1 MRNTYLKDVRT
12 QLSDSRLFFG
22 KTKAMAHALGHTSST
37 APYAGTHLLTPH
49 LHGSVGLLFSGRDPQ
64 SILSYFT
71 TFAPSDYARAGTTA
85 SRTVTLP
92 SGTLYSRGGEIP
104 EEEDVPLAHS
114 VEPQLRKLGVP
125 TRLVKGRVVLESTEG
140 GVFTV
145 CREGEVLGSGQST
158 LLKMFGVAIAE
169 FRVGIEAYYVRETG
183 EVKVVREGGDA
194 KVVGDGVNGV
204 DEMDDG
210 DEEAGSE
217 EIEG

>member
-1 MRNTYLKDVRT
+1 M
-12 QLSDSRLFFG
+12 
-22 KTKAMAHALGHTSST
+22 
-37 APYAGTHLLTPH
+37 
-49 LHGSVGLLFSGRDPQ
+49 
-64 SILSYFT
+64 
-71 TFAPSDYARAGTTA
+71 
-85 SRTVTLP
+85 
-92 SGTLYSRGGEIP
+92 
-104 EEEDVPLAHS
+104 PLAHS

-140 GVFTV
+140 GVFTI

-158 LLKMFGVAIAE
+158 LLKMFGVAMAE